1 MNIKNCTYRFIAIL
15 MAFLVLLT
23 SIGFNIDMHFC
34 GGQLKNISFTGKAES
49 CHKNSMADCPFHKK
63 MMAENG
69 GKNFTSKNCCS
80 NHTAYFQTDLIE
92 DIQTMDIVVTSQLQ
106 QFVTAFVLVFLQN
119 QVVETTPST
128 FTAYSPPDISRD
140 IPVLIQSF
148 LI

>member
-1 MNIKNCTYRFIAIL
+1 MNIKNCTYRFIAFV
-15 MAFLVLLT
+15 MAVLVLLT
-23 SIGFNIDMHFC
+23 SIGLNIDMHFC

-49 CHKNSMADCPFHKK
+49 CHKNSMTDCPFHKK

-69 GKNFTSKNCCS
+69 ADNFTSKSCCS
-80 NHTAYFQTDLIE
+80 NQTAYFQADLIE
-92 DIQTMDIVVTSQLQ
+92 DIKPLDVVVTPQLQ

-119 QVVETTPST
+119 QVVETNPIT